1 MPKQDS
7 SSGEVITPKSIL
19 EKKTLKMLL
28 AIDLYGNRPYYIM
41 ENRMDIQGEIQ
52 CITILGV
59 YSIRSNVL
67 LSFIPYLC
75 IFYSSEIACD

>member
-1 MPKQDS
+1 
-7 SSGEVITPKSIL
+7 
-19 EKKTLKMLL
+19 
-28 AIDLYGNRPYYIM
+28 M

-52 CITILGV
+52 SITNLGV

-75 IFYSSEIACD
+75 IFYSYFRNSMRLSLFVTVGLFG